1 MDAFLRGLNDY
12 VGVFAGG
19 CLFVLVLSCYALGL
33 AANAI
38 YRFHMDYRKVNHLDK
53 PDV

>member
-1 MDAFLRGLNDY
+1 MAGLLRGLNDY
-12 VGVFAGG
+12 IGAFAGG
-19 CLFVLVLSCYALGL
+19 CLFVLVLCSYALGL

-53 PDV
+53 PDI